1 MDGNTIMI
9 NALRRAVRVA
19 GVASTCVI
27 TGTDKIRSGYGN
39 GDCVLLDFA
48 NRVFAVADGTER
60 YPWASRGFLERLQQL
75 IAGGKAPDSIEQWEE
90 CIGALY
96 AEQEYQH
103 KTTFSGI
110 ALADHERGLSV
121 FVLHG
126 GDSSVMVMDPRD
138 GSVRYRTKPDMNFAG
153 RSTQVDVSEQLLTEE
168 ELRIVIA
175 TDGLNDV
182 MGFGQGRSRMNL
194 FLSAPVD
201 EVGER
206 ICRLLEGNGGIE
218 HDDLGLIILNP
229 FRVHPSGDCVIIG
242 GTTPGE
248 ESRFYRDASS
258 RIHNRW
264 LSASEWR
271 ENAEMLRV
279 AGIQIC

>member
-9 NALRRAVRVA
+9 NALKRAVRVA
-19 GVASTCVI
+19 GAASTCVI

-60 YPWASRGFLERLQQL
+60 YPWASRGFLERLQQF
-75 IAGGKAPDSIEQWEE
+75 ISGGKAPESVGEWEE
-90 CIGALY
+90 CIGTLY
-96 AEQEYQH
+96 AEQEYHH
-103 KTTFSGI
+103 KTTFSGV
-110 ALADHERGLSV
+110 ALADRERGLSV

-126 GDSSVMVMDPRD
+126 GDSSVMVMDPGD

-153 RSTQVDVSEQLLTEE
+153 RSSQVDVSEQLLTEE
-168 ELRIVIA
+168 RLRIVIA

-182 MGFGQGRSRMNL
+182 VRFGQETSRMHL
-194 FLSAPVD
+194 FLSDPVD

-206 ICRLLEGNGGIE
+206 VYRLLEGNGGI

-229 FRVHPSGDCVIIG
+229 FRVHPSGDCVIVG

-248 ESRFYRDASS
+248 ESRFYRDAPSM
-258 RIHNRW
+258 IHNRW
-264 LSASEWR
+264 LSAPEWR